1 MHQRGSLHVHMDLSV
16 PNNIRII
23 SHLTS
28 PGSVTL
34 CAVPAAV
41 LWTVRLHRPPP
52 GGRCSFQTIG
62 CASRACCC
70 CCCIMPPEC
79 IGCGL
84 PCGHRIVCFFWHSAT
99 CASCDRLS
107 SCCLVVTPFA
117 SQSVDQ
123 LNEYRCRVRAA
134 SRIWVRCRSLA
145 WTSCAW
151 KYGCRRDML
160 SLSGSECLAVNLF
173 TFRSLNDTACK
184 IACRL
189 LRLEALHAQ
198 HRRLRLAY
206 HRAGLGETW
215 H

>member
-1 MHQRGSLHVHMDLSV
+1 MCCVTDAAQVSMILLTCLFPRQLQMLLPGRCYVPDRGMQ
-16 PNNIRII
+16 PA
-23 SHLTS
+23 
-28 PGSVTL
+28 G
-34 CAVPAAV
+34 AVSQTDA
-41 LWTVRLHRPPP
+41 VRLLL
-52 GGRCSFQTIG
+52 
-62 CASRACCC
+62 RART
-70 CCCIMPPEC
+70 
-79 IGCGL
+79 GA
-84 PCGHRIVCFFWHSAT
+84 HT